1 MKIYKNIFNQYFTPG
16 SQYCLYHLFFD
27 PPTFNKQN
35 KKHINRQKLY
45 QEKCQYQE
53 DRKIQ
58 NRIISAFNFSLL
70 SVFLFFFSRT
80 FTNIPFHRHS
90 DISREV
96 IEQRSPLDI
105 ASSRTRTENLW
116 LPIACR

>member
-1 MKIYKNIFNQYFTPG
+1 MDIANMKIYKNIFNQYFTPG

-35 KKHINRQKLY
+35 KKHVNRQKLY
-45 QEKCQYQE
+45 QKKCQYQE

-70 SVFLFFFSRT
+70 SVVFFFFFFFKKNNKKS
-80 FTNIPFHRHS
+80 
-90 DISREV
+90 
-96 IEQRSPLDI
+96 L
-105 ASSRTRTENLW
+105 
-116 LPIACR
+116 